1 MDTYL
6 QWLDAY
12 TGQTIEELLS
22 LEREYRVDSLVV
34 AIEEAIHQKAE
45 RAGLGSLSVEER
57 IVLAVEALEREVN
70 NGGYSQFFLND
81 SKEHAGVI
89 VNSLIRIACPQTAE
103 ITETALAAS
112 LLVDDE
118 EREEQWSR
126 CDSLYYEGGED
137 IADQLFEF
145 IRANKDSI
153 RLLP

>member
-1 MDTYL
+1 MDGEL
-6 QWLDAY
+6 PWLDAY
-12 TGQTIEELLS
+12 SGQTVDELLS
-22 LEREYRVDSLVV
+22 LDRDYRIDSLIV
-34 AIEEAIHQKAE
+34 AIEEAIQQKAA
-45 RAGLGSLSVEER
+45 RTGLGSLSAEER

-126 CDSLYYEGGED
+126 CDSLYYEGRED